1 MLEVWSFSGADCDTD
16 HYVVIT
22 KVGGRLMVN
31 KQAAQKS
38 DGVGFNLEKFRVLL
52 IKKQYQIKISNR
64 FAPLENLYDSK
75 HIKGA
80 WENNRKTIKISVKE
94 NLGLQEWKQHKPRF
108 DKKFSQFLDPRKQAK
123 MHWLHDPNQR

>member
-52 IKKQYQIKISNR
+52 IKK
-64 FAPLENLYDSK
+64 
-75 HIKGA
+75 
-80 WENNRKTIKISVKE
+80 
-94 NLGLQEWKQHKPRF
+94 
-108 DKKFSQFLDPRKQAK
+108 
-123 MHWLHDPNQR
+123 